1 MTPILETRQLEK
13 RFGGVYAA
21 KNVSVAFGAGE
32 IVGVIGAN
40 GAGKTTFV
48 NLVTGH
54 LKPSAG
60 AVLLEGADVSG
71 RSPQDMTKL
80 GVARSFQI
88 PQLFRTLSVRE
99 NLVLAIGIW
108 DGRHG
113 GARQE
118 LRSLQRVARSEDM
131 ARLYGIEAYCDRVVA
146 SVPQGVRKLLD
157 IAMAGV
163 GEHKV
168 LFLDEPTSGVSVE
181 ERDPLMRTVVAN
193 AGRSGTTLLIVEH
206 DMDVIRRFVHR
217 VIAFYQGEIICDAPT
232 EQALKDEGVL
242 KYILG
247 RGPLEPARRQ

>member
-1 MTPILETRQLEK
+1 
-13 RFGGVYAA
+13 
-21 KNVSVAFGAGE
+21 
-32 IVGVIGAN
+32 
-40 GAGKTTFV
+40 
-48 NLVTGH
+48 
-54 LKPSAG
+54 
-60 AVLLEGADVSG
+60 
-71 RSPQDMTKL
+71 MTKL

-118 LRSLQRVARSEDM
+118 LRSAQRVARSEDM